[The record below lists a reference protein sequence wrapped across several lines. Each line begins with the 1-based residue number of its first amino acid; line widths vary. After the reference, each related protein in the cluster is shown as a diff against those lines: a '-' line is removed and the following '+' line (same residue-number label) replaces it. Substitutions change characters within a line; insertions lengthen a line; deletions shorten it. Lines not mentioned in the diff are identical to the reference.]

1 MRSSP
6 AASTVR
12 SDASTDGRELG
23 SAAVI
28 LTPDFAHHDWRPLD
42 RAVLADGVVRLVWP
56 DGTTHTCHPL
66 WLYEQTVGIE
76 PVTREGSVE
85 PGMLPTPSSLV
96 AVDVTPDGALELAW
110 EGGVRSLA
118 HPGWLR
124 SVAEGRHL
132 PRASIGEAIEWNT
145 ATVSELPTFDG
156 SAVLDDERVLEA
168 WLESL
173 CTVGI
178 GRLRG
183 APASDAFMGELA
195 ARIGPIRGSNFG
207 GVFTVESIVDP
218 DSTANTG
225 MGLGQHTD
233 LPTRETPPGFQ
244 FLHCVENSVAGGLSR
259 MADGMAIVTEIR
271 RFHPQAY
278 ASLTTD
284 EWVFANRALDGDHR
298 WVAPLIDLG
307 GPRSPL
313 TIRAFYPVRLA
324 PHMPI
329 DRQEAAYDA
338 MRVFSQVAH
347 DPRFM
352 ISSAFAPGDLV
363 GFDNRR
369 ILHGR
374 DAFDPGAGR
383 RRLRGCYID
392 HDDVFSRLRV
402 LRRATAPRPTS
413 PEKATS

>member
-1 MRSSP
+1 MGSSP
-6 AASTVR
+6 AV
-12 SDASTDGRELG
+12 
-23 SAAVI
+23 SAASSDSGLDDRQLVFPAVT
-28 LTPDFAHHDWRPLD
+28 LTPDFAHHDWRPLE
-42 RAVLADGVVRLVWP
+42 RVVLAEGAVHLVWP
-56 DGTTHTCHPL
+56 DGFTHTCHPL

-76 PVTREGSVE
+76 PLTREGSVE
-85 PGMLPTPSSLV
+85 PGALPKSSSLV
-96 AVDVTPDGALELAW
+96 TVDVATDGALELCW
-110 EGGVRSLA
+110 EGDVRSHA

-124 SVAEGRHL
+124 TVADGRHL
-132 PRASIGEAIEWNT
+132 PRASIGEPIEWT
-145 ATVSELPTFDG
+145 TSTISDLPTFDG
-156 SAVLDDERVLEA
+156 SAVLDDERVFEA

-178 GRLRG
+178 GRLRD
-183 APASDAFMGELA
+183 APATDEFMGQLA
-195 ARIGPIRGSNFG
+195 GRIGPIRGSNFG

-225 MGLGQHTD
+225 MALGQHTD

-244 FLHCVENSVAGGLSR
+244 FLHCLENSVAGGLSR

-271 RFHPQAY
+271 RLHPEAY

-284 EWVFANRALDGDHR
+284 EWVFANRAVDGDHR
-298 WVAPLIDLG
+298 WVGPIVDLG

-329 DRQEAAYDA
+329 DRQEQAYDA
-338 MRVFSQVAH
+338 MRLFSQVAH

-352 ISSAFAPGDLV
+352 ISSEFTPGDLV

-392 HDDVFSRLRV
+392 HDDLFSRLRV
-402 LRRATAPRPTS
+402 LRRPAAPHLIPSERVS
-413 PEKATS
+413 S